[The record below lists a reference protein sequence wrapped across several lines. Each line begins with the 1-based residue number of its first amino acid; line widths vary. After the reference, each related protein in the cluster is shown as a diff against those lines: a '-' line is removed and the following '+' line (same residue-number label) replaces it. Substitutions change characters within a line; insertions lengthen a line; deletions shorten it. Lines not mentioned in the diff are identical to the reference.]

1 MTDLEKDILKQ
12 MIADK
17 EADIEKII
25 KKFDSMTDEDWSR
38 LEQANSVAHVRR
50 FGEYDIPEKWE
61 VEE

>member
-1 MTDLEKDILKQ
+1 